1 MEGCVPEV
9 DDMAAVDYCEPRDEA
24 IAKSARGGEDDEES
38 AARNAQRTGSKDKRG
53 KRDGRREHRGNKYS
67 EDGMM
72 PHPADD
78 AGTDAS
84 GHIAVESGFSTAVA
98 NEPCAVATQDAA
110 GDGGEGVEP
119 RIALMGDKEKQQQIG
134 AAGDGH
140 GDDG

>member
-1 MEGCVPEV
+1 MESCVPEV

-38 AARNAQRTGSKDKRG
+38 AARNAQRSSGEDKRG

-72 PHPADD
+72 PHPADG
-78 AGTDAS
+78 AGTDAR
-84 GHIAVESGFSTAVA
+84 GHVTAKGGFSTAVA
-98 NEPCAVATQDAA
+98 NEPCGVATQNAA
-110 GDGGEGVEP
+110 GDGGDGVEP
-119 RIALMGDKEKQQQIG
+119 RIALMGDKEKQQHVCT
-134 AAGDGH
+134 AGDGH